1 MTDVFI
7 SYSRTDIEFVQRIA
21 SSLEEHGKSAWVD
34 AEGISDAEVFPRA
47 IRSAIEESDA
57 FLFVITPASVA
68 SGYCEQEVTYAS
80 TLAKRIVPVL
90 RDAVPDTA
98 LPEEIRN
105 RNWIPFS
112 EGDDYEDSVG
122 RLVQALDT
130 DLDLRKYHTRLLV
143 KAMEWE
149 RENKARSLLLRGAQL
164 KAAEAWL
171 GRTGTDTDPTPTAL
185 QRGYVLA
192 SRRATSRQGRIV
204 VGASVAI
211 AVIALGLGVL
221 ALLSRNQAVSSAN
234 GSRALALAAES
245 QNELTVDPEV
255 SVMLA
260 REAVALMPIPQAVAA
275 LRQAMDASALRVTL
289 PSVPREQC
297 GFESGPSIAYS
308 PNRERVAE
316 SLCNGDIVLMN
327 SATGRVLLRR
337 HVAAQASAIAYEPNG
352 HLLAIGTNRGI
363 DLVDPVTGLLRR
375 EFVGHGEPNA
385 LAFNHSGTLLAA
397 TTTLGTTEWK
407 MSSSTPL
414 FSLSDRD
421 EDRTLAFSSDGL
433 LIVGTG
439 EGYTEVINAQ
449 TGTIDRLLIPPGY
462 PFPQKIVDPIA
473 LEGSTLVVGTGTQG
487 PEDED
492 GIVYRWNTNTW
503 SIVGTWTTVTGA
515 SFADLALSPDAQ
527 RLAFGLDDGTGGIWG
542 FPTSYGN
549 GSAQELSVLDGET
562 AAVNSIGFSPD
573 GQHIVDA
580 DDDGTAR
587 IYYAG
592 EPWQASVP
600 MPLEDCGD
608 QYLTPPDQ
616 FGWQHDHLM
625 AIVQSGDDTI
635 LQTWALPGG
644 RPTPASVLLSS
655 DGHETC
661 ASLSPDGRL
670 VAIWDEEAAT
680 PRVKVLV
687 VSSRRVLRT
696 LPAMPV
702 DGVVFSR
709 DGRLL
714 VVNDGHGG
722 LHTTTLS
729 DGRTSVTHGW
739 PVRCGP
745 AVGEY
750 APSGVAVTDN
760 DRLEAVSNFCGVVRL
775 GRTGSSSPF
784 ETFDPDEKIAQITF
798 NPAGTELALASFESS
813 VTVLNVATD
822 KPALELLG
830 HSRFVTGVA
839 FSPVGHLIATTSFD
853 NTLRIWDAST
863 GQLLRVDHDD
873 SFTSAPSF
881 SPDGRLVI
889 ELELS
894 DYLHVW
900 SACPDC
906 MDPSALLAASRPSS
920 VTLTPV
926 ERAAVSAGA
935 S

>member
-21 SSLEEHGKSAWVD
+21 SSLEEHGKSVWID

-68 SGYCEQEVTYAS
+68 SEYCEQEVTYAS

-90 RDAVPDTA
+90 RDAVLDSG
-98 LPEEIRN
+98 LPEEIRD

-112 EGDDYEDSVG
+112 EGDNYEGSVG

-130 DLDLRKYHTRLLV
+130 DLELRKYHTRLLV
-143 KAMEWE
+143 KALEWD
-149 RENKARSLLLRGAQL
+149 RENKARSLLLRGTQL

-171 GRTGTDTDPTPTAL
+171 GRAGADTDPTPTAL

-204 VGASVAI
+204 VGASATI

-255 SVMLA
+255 SVILA

-289 PSVPREQC
+289 PSVPPEQC

-308 PNRERVAE
+308 PNGERVVE
-316 SLCNGDIVLMN
+316 SLCNGNIVVMN

-337 HVAAQASAIAYEPNG
+337 HVAAQASAVAYEPNG

-363 DLVDPVTGLLRR
+363 DLVDPVTGLIRQEL
-375 EFVGHGEPNA
+375 VGHGEPNA
-385 LAFNHSGTLLAA
+385 LAFNHLGTLLAA
-397 TTTLGTTEWK
+397 TTNLGTTEWN
-407 MSSSTPL
+407 MSSSTPQ
-414 FSLSDRD
+414 FSLSDPD
-421 EDRTLAFSSDGL
+421 EDRTLAFTSDGGF

-439 EGYTEVINAQ
+439 KGYTEVIDAH
-449 TGTIDRLLIPPGY
+449 TGAIDRLLVPPDY

-473 LEGSTLVVGTGTQG
+473 LEGSVLVVGTNTEG

-503 SIVGTWTTVTGA
+503 SMVGTWTTVTGFA
-515 SFADLALSPDAQ
+515 FADLALSPGAQ

-542 FPTSYGN
+542 FPTSDGYGLP
-549 GSAQELSVLDGET
+549 QELSILEGQT
-562 AAVNSIGFSPD
+562 AAVNTIEFSPD
-573 GQHIVDA
+573 GQHVVDA

-587 IYYAG
+587 IYYGG
-592 EPWQASVP
+592 EPWRASVP
-600 MPLEDCGD
+600 TPLEECGD
-608 QYLTPPDQ
+608 EYATPPDQ
-616 FGWQHDHLM
+616 FGWQHDHLV
-625 AIVQSGDDTI
+625 AIVESGNETV
-635 LQTWALPGG
+635 LRTWALPGG
-644 RPTPASVLLSS
+644 QQLPGSVLLSS
-655 DGHETC
+655 DGPETC

-670 VAIWDEEAAT
+670 VALWDEEAAT
-680 PRVKVLV
+680 TQVKVLT
-687 VSSRRVLRT
+687 VSTGRVLRT
-696 LPAMPV
+696 LPATPV

-709 DGRLL
+709 DSRLL

-722 LHTTTLS
+722 LHTTVLS

-739 PVRCGP
+739 PVRC
-745 AVGEY
+745 AAATGEY
-750 APSGVAVTDN
+750 APSAVAVTDN
-760 DRLEAVSNFCGVVRL
+760 DRLEAVSNFCGVARV
-775 GRTGSSSPF
+775 GHTGSGIPF
-784 ETFDPDEKIAQITF
+784 ETFDADEKIDGITF
-798 NPAGTELALASFESS
+798 NPAGTELALAAFESS
-813 VTVLNVATD
+813 VTLLNVATD

-830 HSRFVTGVA
+830 HSRQITNVA
-839 FSPVGHLIATTSFD
+839 FSPVGNLIATTSFD

-863 GQLLRVDHDD
+863 GQLLRIDHDD

-889 ELELS
+889 DLELS
-894 DYLHVW
+894 DYVHVW
-900 SACPDC
+900 PACPDC
-906 MDPSALLAASRPSS
+906 MDPSALLAASQSS
-920 VTLTPV
+920 VVRPTPV
-926 ERAAVSAGA
+926 ERAEVSTGA
-935 S
+935 